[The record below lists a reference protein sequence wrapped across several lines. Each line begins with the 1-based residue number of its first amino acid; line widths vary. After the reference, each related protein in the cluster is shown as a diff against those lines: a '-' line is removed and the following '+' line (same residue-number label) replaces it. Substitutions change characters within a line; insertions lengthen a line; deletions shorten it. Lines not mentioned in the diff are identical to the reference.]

1 MGLFRRAASAAN
13 RADPVSSAVVALSP
27 SIRRVDRLIERGTP
41 ANGVITG
48 IRFSLNDSTVR
59 KEFAVSVQTPSEWQ
73 RIGVRTQPTEAHR
86 LRLGVPVV
94 VKLDG
99 DRGTLDWDAMA
110 EAWGLGGASL
120 SQDSLR
126 RPPDGGVVDT
136 ALDARV
142 QRHLAKW
149 TRTEATIVSLTRR
162 TVLGIA
168 SQNWDIVL
176 QLPDGDAFDRRVPHV
191 EALEARDDPTVGS
204 VSEAVGDRT
213 MLRGRCGR
221 RRRAGGG

>member
-1 MGLFRRAASAAN
+1 MGLFRRAASAVN
-13 RADPVSSAVVALSP
+13 RADPVASAVIALSP

-59 KEFAVSVQTPSEWQ
+59 KEFAVSVQTPNGWQ
-73 RIGVRTQPTEAHR
+73 RIGVRTQPTAAHR

-99 DRGTLDWDAMA
+99 DRGALDWDAMA
-110 EAWGLGGASL
+110 EAWGIDGASL

-126 RPPDGGVVDT
+126 RPPDDGVVDT

-149 TRTEATIVSLTRR
+149 TRTDRAAGATIGWTCRGAR
-162 TVLGIA
+162 PDIA
-168 SQNWDIVL
+168 GL
-176 QLPDGDAFDRRVPHV
+176 
-191 EALEARDDPTVGS
+191 
-204 VSEAVGDRT
+204 
-213 MLRGRCGR
+213 GRCR
-221 RRRAGGG
+221 PRWTHEAQ